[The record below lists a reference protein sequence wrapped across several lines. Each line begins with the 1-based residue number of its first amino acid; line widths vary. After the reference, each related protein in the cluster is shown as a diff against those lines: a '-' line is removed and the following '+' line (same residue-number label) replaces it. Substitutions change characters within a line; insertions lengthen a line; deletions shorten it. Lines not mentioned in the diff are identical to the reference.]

1 MTRAQ
6 RPVQTIFA
14 NLHPNVFRLTDPG
27 YQVR

>member
-1 MTRAQ
+1 MTRGDSL
-6 RPVQTIFA
+6 QTIFA